1 MGRMA
6 SEQAV
11 TGAARIR
18 MRDLAALLG
27 ANLALAMGPWLVR
40 HAEVGP
46 VASAFW
52 RLSLALPV
60 LILLAVAMEGVRP
73 VSRRQLGWMAFAGLF
88 FAADLGSWHSGILQT
103 KLANATL
110 LGNAASLIYP
120 VYGFLVLRLWP
131 SRWQGLA
138 LVLALA
144 GGALLLGRSAELS
157 AQHLHGDLLCLF
169 AGVAYTFYLIG
180 IERARGTLPQWTVL
194 AWSTGFSALPL
205 LVAALALEGSIW
217 PHSWSPLFLLALV
230 SQIIGQG
237 LLVLS
242 LGRVPPLVIGLAF
255 LIQPFVSALIG
266 WTAYGETLAVA
277 DWAGGLLVGLALV
290 LVRQQR
296 TASRDQS

>member
-1 MGRMA
+1 
-6 SEQAV
+6 
-11 TGAARIR
+11 

-27 ANLALAMGPWLVR
+27 GNVALAVGPWMVR

-52 RLSLALPV
+52 RLTLALPLLIV
-60 LILLAVAMEGVRP
+60 LAASVEGLRP
-73 VSRRQLGWMAFAGLF
+73 VTRRQIGWMAFAGLF
-88 FAADLGSWHSGILQT
+88 FAADLGSWHIGILQT

-157 AQHLHGDLLCLF
+157 ARHLEGDLLCLF
-169 AGVAYTFYLIG
+169 AGIAYTFYLIG
-180 IERARGTLPQWTVL
+180 IERARGALPQWNVL
-194 AWSTGFSALPL
+194 AWSTAFSALPL
-205 LVAALALEGSIW
+205 LVAAQTLEGSIW
-217 PHSWSPLFLLALV
+217 PQSWTVLLALAFV
-230 SQIIGQG
+230 SQVVGQG
-237 LLVLS
+237 LMVLS
-242 LGRVPPLVIGLAF
+242 LGRVPPLVIGLA
-255 LIQPFVSALIG
+255 LLVQPFVSAIIG
-266 WTAYGETLAVA
+266 WLAYGETLVAA
-277 DWAGGLLVGLALV
+277 DWAGGFLVGLALV

-296 TASRDQS
+296 ARN